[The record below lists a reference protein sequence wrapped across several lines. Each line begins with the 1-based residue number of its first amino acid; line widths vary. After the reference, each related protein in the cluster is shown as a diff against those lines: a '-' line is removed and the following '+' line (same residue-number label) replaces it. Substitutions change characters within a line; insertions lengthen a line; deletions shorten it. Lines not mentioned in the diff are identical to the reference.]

1 MAKKAIILFGI
12 LLLCENVWAP
22 HVEAQT
28 LLKMGYSG
36 SAGFATDLLKINE
49 REGIWKKHGIDLRAI
64 YLTSGTLMAQTLSAG
79 EIGLAGFDVTAMLNL
94 GVSGVTDLKVIAV
107 LIDRLE
113 YILVTRKDVKSGA
126 DLKNKRL
133 AISRYG
139 SVSDIVTR
147 IAVQYFKL
155 DASRDVSILQSGN
168 SSTRIAAL
176 AAGHVDGAVVS
187 PQQVNRILATGCCH
201 VLADLQELPIDYA
214 NYGVVVSG
222 SLLKNQRQ
230 DVRRFLQA
238 LTEGIY
244 VFKRRPETAM
254 AVLAQSLGSDDP
266 KSLRP
271 AYERLAKALHEYP
284 VPEPKAIQSVLDSLN
299 TPKARNAKA
308 ADFIDASLMEEI
320 KQSGFIN
327 RLSGK

>member
-1 MAKKAIILFGI
+1 MAIKTMMFLAI
-12 LLLCENVWAP
+12 LLSCEHLNEP
-22 HVEAQT
+22 RLEAQT
-28 LLKMGYSG
+28 LLRMGYSG

-49 REGIWKKHGIDLRAI
+49 REGIWRKHGIDLKAI

-94 GVSGVTDLKVIAV
+94 GVSGVADVKVIAV

-113 YILVTRKDVKSGA
+113 YILVARKEVKTGA

-155 DASRDVSILQSGN
+155 DPSRDVSILQSGN

-187 PQQVNRILATGCCH
+187 PQQIKRVLTTGCCH
-201 VLADLQELPIDYA
+201 VLADLEELPIDYA
-214 NYGVVVSG
+214 NYGVVVSTA
-222 SLLKNQRQ
+222 LLKSRRS
-230 DVRRFLQA
+230 DVRRFLEA

-244 VFKRRPETAM
+244 VFKNRPEIAL
-254 AVLAQSLGSDDP
+254 AVLAESAGSNEP
-266 KSLRP
+266 KSVRP

-284 VPEPKAIQSVLDSLN
+284 VPEPRGIQTVLDSLN
-299 TPKARNAKA
+299 TAKARGAKA
-308 ADFIDASLMEEI
+308 SEFIDPSLMEEI
-320 KQSGFIN
+320 KRSGFVN
-327 RLSGK
+327 RLSNK